1 MELSNAKADRIGIKN
16 ILFIFFI
23 SFILVLPQIMNKSI
37 ILGADSIF
45 HFNRFYDTY
54 MQFRTGNFSY
64 FQTNFGF
71 QQSGRIIN
79 ALYGPLLAYG
89 MGALLYIV
97 HSWLKFQVLTS
108 FFVFF
113 LSGYTMNVLAVKVG
127 SSRRVAN
134 ITSVLFMGSFWVG
147 KWTIDQNF
155 MSIGNALMPLIVL
168 MGIKML
174 KNDEENLRVL
184 QLALC
189 VSLVIQVHLL
199 SAAIAIGV
207 LLSFFVVSIVKNDN
221 KLDLFFKCV
230 KAALLS
236 LILTFNV
243 WWALIEV
250 YTGNSLYGPYPSNL
264 AKSAV
269 NLSLDKPD
277 FWHLGLAVSA
287 LFLVQISLLVVHWTE
302 FTVINK
308 VTTILG
314 TILLVL
320 ASNLFP
326 WEFVDNNYPVIKT
339 FLQFP
344 ARFETMAFILLVLGL
359 NLSILEI
366 KTRISTEILTTFTLV
381 ISLLG
386 VIQTYGNI
394 QNLSVRCSSG
404 SPVANKTNVIFKSNN
419 DSEIKKAFRSNNLKR
434 GLKIVEKPTP
444 DYMPMPNLKS
454 KAEHSY
460 AQYNEDFISTKN
472 QTSKKVRGNIL
483 VISWHAS
490 KVGSKKKIPITL
502 YKNSILTLN
511 GKKISK
517 NEMKLDRM
525 SVPTI
530 VSDKKGKNVVK
541 LEYKSKIVS
550 KVSLSAMY
558 MCWGISLVSYTF
570 GRRKRHEVS

>member
-113 LSGYTMNVLAVKVG
+113 LSGYTMNVLAVKIG

-174 KNDEENLRVL
+174 KNDGENLRVL

-326 WEFVDNNYPVIKT
+326 WEFVDNNYPVIRT

-381 ISLLG
+381 IALLG

-434 GLKIVEKPTP
+434 GLEIVEKPTP

-472 QTSKKVRGNIL
+472 QASKKVRGNIL